1 MAIEK
6 NLNTRIQLRY
16 DTLTNWQ
23 KADVEGQG
31 AKLVLKAGEVAIC
44 EIQDGDSVEGI
55 QNPPHVMMKV
65 GDGKRP
71 FSQLNWVS
79 GRAADVYTWA
89 KKAGIDVKD
98 EETGKFVTDIEWV
111 NNELVVHRA
120 DVDWA
125 DVQNKALA
133 STTADGLMSKDDKIK
148 LNSIGLTEGEIIVDK
163 SSHSNTTSGLD
174 DTAVE
179 QVKGIKVNNAAN
191 ADSAKKVANVLIVL
205 DKSYDGSTAVE
216 VTSADINA
224 IVDHSS
230 VVGTT
235 ADTKDSN
242 TVYGAKKYADSLASN
257 YATKEQ
263 GDKADSAVQSVTTGT
278 TNGTINVDGTEVS
291 VAGLGSAAFTASTAY
306 EASGN
311 AQKAQDA
318 AIEAAAGDATA
329 KANKALEDAK
339 KYTDDQ
345 IDALPAAVAYSM
357 VKDDNSGDYAAVYHL
372 TADGV
377 NIGAAIN
384 IPKDMVVKS
393 GSVVGNEIVLVLNDE
408 ANTEIKIP
416 VDSLIEYV
424 TSGSATGDMIVI
436 AIDDNHKVTATITDG
451 TVTKAK
457 LASDVQASL
466 DKADSALQSIA
477 AGTGLKVSAKAN
489 NSQTIDIDE
498 TVIFVLNGG
507 SSTTVL

>member
-23 KADVEGQG
+23 KTDVEGQG
-31 AKLVLKAGEVAIC
+31 ANLVLKAGEVAVC
-44 EIQDGDSVEGI
+44 EIPSGSTVEGI

-65 GDGKRP
+65 GDGNKP

-79 GRAADVYTWA
+79 GRAADVYAWA
-89 KKAGIDVKD
+89 KKTGIDIND
-98 EETGKFVTDIEWV
+98 SSSGKFITNISWDTT
-111 NNELVVHRA
+111 NNRLVVTRA

-125 DVQNKALA
+125 DVQNKPTNAT
-133 STTADGLMSKDDKIK
+133 SSADGFMSKEDKTK
-148 LNSIGLTEGEIIVDK
+148 LDAINYED
-163 SSHSNTTSGLD
+163 
-174 DTAVE
+174 
-179 QVKGIKVNNAAN
+179 GIKVDKATTAE
-191 ADSAKKVANVLIVL
+191 KVANNLTIL
-205 DKSYDGSTAVE
+205 NKAYNGSAAVE

-263 GDKADSAVQSVTTGT
+263 GAKADSAVQSVTTGT
-278 TNGTINVDGTEVS
+278 TNGTIKVDGTEVS

-311 AQKAQDA
+311 AQKAQEA

-345 IDALPAAVAYSM
+345 IGALPAAVVYNI
-357 VKDDNSGDYAAVYHL
+357 VKDENSGDYAAVYHL

-377 NIGAAIN
+377 NVGTAIN

-393 GSVVGNEIVLVLNDE
+393 GSVIGNEIVLVLNDE
-408 ANTEIKIP
+408 ASTEIKIP

-424 TSGSATGDMIVI
+424 TSGSAISDMVVI

-451 TVTKAK
+451 TITKAK
-457 LASDVQASL
+457 LTNDVQTSL
-466 DKADSALQSIA
+466 NKADSALQEIK
-477 AGTGLKVSAKAN
+477 AGTGLKVAEDK
-489 NSQTIDIDE
+489 QTIDIDE

-507 SSTTVL
+507 SSTSVL